1 LGETAFHDAPGGDGP
16 GPVRPWLASYP
27 PGVPAEVA
35 LDAYDSLADLLAQ
48 SVARYGGHTAYHQFG
63 VDLTYR
69 ALDERSASLAAYFQ
83 HDLGLQPGDRIALM
97 LPNVIQ
103 YPIALFAALR
113 AGLVVVNVNPLYTAP
128 ELVRLVEDAAP
139 RAIVVLETFAATV
152 QRALQSVAIEAVIVA
167 AIADLQRFPRSLLMD
182 YVVRHRRKLVP
193 PWQIPGA
200 LRFRQVVRARATATF
215 RAPALNRETVAFLQY
230 TGGTTGLPKGAVL
243 THGNMLAEAV
253 IFGTWLRDVYR
264 PGQETVLIAMPLY
277 HVAALACQFMVSVLH
292 GARAVLVSN
301 PRDIPAMVRDFATH
315 RPTVFAGLNT
325 LFNALLNHPEFAK
338 LDFSQLRGT
347 GAGGTATQPA
357 VAERW
362 QAVTGTTVIEI
373 YGLSETAGA
382 AIANPP
388 GGARFDGT
396 IGVPL
401 PSVTVEIRDEAGRR
415 LPPGAA
421 GEICI
426 RGPMVMRGYYNR
438 PEETAAVLGA
448 DGFLATGD
456 IGVMAP
462 DGVLRIV
469 DRKKDMVLVSGFN
482 VYPTEVEE
490 VLFRHPGI
498 LEAAVVGLP
507 DAQSGE
513 VPVACVVR
521 RDAALT
527 EAAVIAHARANLAA
541 YKLPRRV
548 VFVDALPKTPVGK
561 VLRRDLRAR
570 LTE

>member
-1 LGETAFHDAPGGDGP
+1 
-16 GPVRPWLASYP
+16 
-27 PGVPAEVA
+27 
-35 LDAYDSLADLLAQ
+35 
-48 SVARYGGHTAYHQFG
+48 
-63 VDLTYR
+63 
-69 ALDERSASLAAYFQ
+69 
-83 HDLGLQPGDRIALM
+83 
-97 LPNVIQ
+97 
-103 YPIALFAALR
+103 
-113 AGLVVVNVNPLYTAP
+113 
-128 ELVRLVEDAAP
+128 
-139 RAIVVLETFAATV
+139 
-152 QRALQSVAIEAVIVA
+152 
-167 AIADLQRFPRSLLMD
+167 
-182 YVVRHRRKLVP
+182 
-193 PWQIPGA
+193 
-200 LRFRQVVRARATATF
+200 
-215 RAPALNRETVAFLQY
+215 
-230 TGGTTGLPKGAVL
+230 
-243 THGNMLAEAV
+243 
-253 IFGTWLRDVYR
+253 
-264 PGQETVLIAMPLY
+264 
-277 HVAALACQFMVSVLH
+277 
-292 GARAVLVSN
+292 
-301 PRDIPAMVRDFATH
+301 
-315 RPTVFAGLNT
+315 
-325 LFNALLNHPEFAK
+325 
-338 LDFSQLRGT
+338 
-347 GAGGTATQPA
+347 
-357 VAERW
+357 
-362 QAVTGTTVIEI
+362 
-373 YGLSETAGA
+373 
-382 AIANPP
+382 
-388 GGARFDGT
+388 
-396 IGVPL
+396 
-401 PSVTVEIRDEAGRR
+401 VTVEIRDAAGRR